1 MTPPSRDTPH
11 TLTPP
16 LYTPRRAENLIS
28 SDETGTSDP
37 YIQWAIR
44 PNRALWYRKGGAFGR
59 SARTAVMYN
68 TLFPEKLTSLSPLYY
83 YGTRAELENELLHIQ
98 VCAIGNR
105 GGDAWGGP
113 WRHTRD

>member
-1 MTPPSRDTPH
+1 MTPH
-11 TLTPP
+11 TPP
-16 LYTPRRAENLIS
+16 IYTHAHRRAENLIS

-59 SARTAVMYN
+59 SARTSVMYN

-98 VCAIGNR
+98 VCPIGTR
-105 GGDAWGGP
+105 GGTRVGDACGGP
-113 WRHTRD
+113 